1 MASRSPVEPRGAPGG
16 AWKSA
21 PATRRR
27 IRHALLLL
35 AGLAILVAVFR
46 SVGWREIAANVSRAG
61 PWFLFVVVIY
71 TFAQIS
77 FALGWRTVID
87 PVPPLSRFPRLLGMY
102 LSGDAANSLG
112 PGAVAGEP
120 LKVHLLRDAI
130 GAPAA
135 LASVTIHKH
144 AELLSQWIFLSI
156 CVGVAVAR
164 FSLPAAAQ
172 VAALAATVGLGALLF
187 LWSRALRRGTYSPA
201 LRWLARWKPLLR
213 PLERFHATAA
223 QVDGRISEFYAAH
236 PGRFARSVAWCFA
249 GWCGGLLET
258 WILLRLLSPGAGW
271 PAAFAIEGLAMTL
284 NNAFLFIPGRVGSAE
299 GVRVAVFLLLGLPAA
314 QGGAYAV
321 LRRGRELAWTIPGL
335 LLLLFPR
342 PRTEEEAEMALA
354 SGGKRG

>member
-1 MASRSPVEPRGAPGG
+1 VASRSPVEPRGAPGG

-21 PATRRR
+21 LATRRR
-27 IRHALLLL
+27 IRHTLLLL

-71 TFAQIS
+71 TLAQLS

-87 PVPPLSRFPRLLGMY
+87 PVPPLSRFPRLFGMY

-112 PGAVAGEP
+112 PGSVAGEP
-120 LKVHLLRDAI
+120 LKVHLLRDAT

-156 CVGVAVAR
+156 CVGVALAR
-164 FSLPAAAQ
+164 FSLPAAAR
-172 VAALAATVGLGALLF
+172 VAALAATAGLGALLF
-187 LWSRALRRGTYSPA
+187 LWSRALRQGTYSPV
-201 LRWLARWKPLLR
+201 LRWLARWKPLVR
-213 PLERFHATAA
+213 RLERFHAPAA

-299 GVRVAVFLLLGLPAA
+299 GIRVAVFLLVGLPAA

-342 PRTEEEAEMALA
+342 PVAAEAPEMPLA
-354 SGGKRG
+354 SGGERG